1 MINDD
6 DFGLNIEL
14 GAFAKK
20 IKKEVIGV
28 IDFFLTFL
36 TKYNEKRMHNRL
48 ALLLDF
54 KFESLQLIYSFIG
67 CEHRVAIANEY
78 DRKSWIIMLLKIYH
92 YLHPLLHAKCSFV
105 HKIDGDNHF

>member
-1 MINDD
+1 MSLKIKRKNEPCLPTLIAMIDDD

-14 GAFAKK
+14 GAFAKN

-36 TKYNEKRMHNRL
+36 TKYNEKRMHNML

-54 KFESLQLIYSFIG
+54 KFESLKLIYSFIG
-67 CEHRVAIANEY
+67 CEHRVTIAKEY
-78 DRKSWIIMLLKIYH
+78 DRK
-92 YLHPLLHAKCSFV
+92 F
-105 HKIDGDNHF
+105 